1 MGLDMYLEGHKYLS
15 SSGGK
20 KRPTCKDGHEIQST
34 TLDLGYWRKHP
45 NLHGYIVNTYANG
58 VDECQAIQLNA
69 KELEDIADA
78 IETNRLPHTEGFF
91 FGTSEWHQETVKE
104 DAQKFLD
111 RLKDGLGA
119 REAFDA
125 DHDAIT
131 VRPRCNHAAIMRRS
145 RGNHAVI
152 A

>member
-1 MGLDMYLEGHKYLS
+1 MGLDMYLEGHKYHS
-15 SSGGK
+15 RSGGK

-104 DAQKFLD
+104 DAQKF
-111 RLKDGLGA
+111 RNASEWLKGNDVWC
-119 REAFDA
+119 D
-125 DHDAIT
+125 
-131 VRPRCNHAAIMRRS
+131 VRYQASWQKLRQI
-145 RGNHAVI
+145 
-152 A
+152 